1 MSENEKVTS
10 KNDQEM
16 EKVSGGVGDKDPR
29 DVKCFKCGHVFSW
42 TPGDPW
48 RCPKCDSYMSK

>member
-16 EKVSGGVGDKDPR
+16 EKVSGGSKGGDEREVTCYHCK
-29 DVKCFKCGHVFSW
+29 HVFWW

-48 RCPKCDSYMSK
+48 KCPKCHSYMT